1 MPIQITAKR
10 DGFRRC
16 GMAHSDKTQTYADGH
31 FSPSVLAELKAES
44 MLIVTHVPDG
54 QAENTDQSEELT
66 LALAQVLEIQGS
78 MIALQARNQEL
89 ESSLLQLSEDAEA
102 LKSANERAST
112 TIADQLLEIDALNAQ
127 VTSLTPAPDEA
138 SKEPADTKTTKST
151 KTTK

>member
-54 QAENTDQSEELT
+54 QLGTIERGEELT

-89 ESSLLQLSEDAEA
+89 ENSLLQLSEDADA
-102 LKSANERAST
+102 LKSANEHANT
-112 TIADQLLEIDALNAQ
+112 TIADQLLEIDALKAQ
-127 VTSLTPAPDEA
+127 VASLTPAPDTA
-138 SKEPADTKTTKST
+138 SKEPADTKTTKAT
-151 KTTK
+151 K